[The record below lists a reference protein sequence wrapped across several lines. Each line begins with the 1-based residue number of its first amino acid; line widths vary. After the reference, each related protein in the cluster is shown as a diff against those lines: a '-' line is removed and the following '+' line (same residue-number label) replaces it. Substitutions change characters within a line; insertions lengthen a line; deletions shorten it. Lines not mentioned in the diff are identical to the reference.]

1 MRTALLMRVVK
12 LLVSLAVAG
21 ADILCSAFRR
31 LAGRPHEP
39 ACVVLY
45 YHAIAAKSRHQ
56 FASQMEQLIRI
67 TEPVDI
73 EGRFQPVAKR
83 RCSAVTFDDAF
94 LSVVDNALPEL
105 RARGIPC
112 TIFVPTGALGLHPG
126 WIEPSHPDAGEVVT
140 SPDLLRAIASDP
152 LVGIGSHSV
161 SHPNFRRLD
170 DAQAREELSRSRT
183 ALEELLGRPV
193 RSFSF
198 PHGAYTPRSLEIA
211 RECGYQRVFTIEPE
225 RLNGAPED
233 FAVGRVRVEPT
244 DWPIEFRL
252 KAIGA
257 YRWMV
262 HASALK
268 RRLLGM
274 VRGPQEHRD
283 QAERGL

>member
-1 MRTALLMRVVK
+1 MRAIK
-12 LLVSLAVAG
+12 LFISLSVAG
-21 ADILCSAFRR
+21 VDALASAARR
-31 LAGRPHEP
+31 LTGRRPTNER
-39 ACVVLY
+39 VVLY
-45 YHAIAAKSRHQ
+45 YHAIPAVSRHQ
-56 FASQMEQLIRI
+56 FAAQMDQLMRL
-67 TEPVDI
+67 TEPVDVDSDD
-73 EGRFQPVAKR
+73 RWCSAR
-83 RCSAVTFDDAF
+83 RQSAVTFDDAF
-94 LSVVDNALPEL
+94 VSVVDNALPEL

-112 TIFVPTGALGLHPG
+112 TIFVPTGALGHQPG
-126 WIEPSHPDAGEVVT
+126 WIGPSHPDSGEVVT
-140 SPDLLRAIASDP
+140 SPELLRAIASDP

-170 DAQAREELSRSRT
+170 DVQARDELGRSRA

-211 RECGYQRVFTIEPE
+211 RECGYTRVYTIEPE
-225 RLNGAPED
+225 RLSGALKG
-233 FAVGRVRVEPT
+233 FTVGRVRVEPT

-268 RRLLGM
+268 RRLVGM
-274 VRGPQEHRD
+274 VRGSQAQLD
-283 QAERGL
+283 QAGQGL